1 MKQFRFRLEQVL
13 RVRRI
18 QEDRERAALMVAN
31 RNAREAALQVEQRFE
46 EYTARPRPSGPQS
59 IDDFERTLF
68 MLDTAA
74 GAIGVARGEHRVAV
88 AVVDEQREM
97 WSAARMRVHAL
108 ERLEDRRR
116 AEYEIE
122 MRRAEDRLVDDLVVA
137 RHARGVNR

>member
-31 RNAREAALQVEQRFE
+31 RNAREAAQRVEDRLVD
-46 EYTARPRPSGPQS
+46 YGARPRPSGPQT
-59 IDDFERTLF
+59 IDEFERSLF
-68 MLDTAA
+68 LLDTAA
-74 GAIGVARGEHRVAV
+74 GAVTVARTEHRSALE
-88 AVVDEQREM
+88 VVDERRTA

-108 ERLEDRRR
+108 ERLEERRR
-116 AEYEIE
+116 AEHEIE

-137 RHARGVNR
+137 RHARGEN

>member
-1 MKQFRFRLEQVL
+1 
-13 RVRRI
+13 VRRI

-31 RNAREAALQVEQRFE
+31 RNAREAALRVQQRVE
-46 EYTARPRPSGPQS
+46 EYDTRPRPSGPQS
-59 IDDFERTLF
+59 MDDFERTLF

-74 GAIGVARGEHRVAV
+74 GAIDVARGEHRVAV
-88 AVVDEQREM
+88 AAVDERREM

-116 AEYEIE
+116 AEHEIE

-137 RHARGVNR
+137 RHARGEDR